1 MGPGETGF
9 ASFMRL
15 VPAIGEKLLSAL
27 IAIAAFAVST
37 YFSLFE
43 TLLQLGAQHR
53 LWREMDVAFALLLCA
68 GSWLIFLMM
77 RRSQQLRAE
86 IIRRKRAEAEAHNA
100 ARRDALTL
108 LPNRLSFS
116 EAVDTAIRVT
126 SRESRFAV
134 FFIDLDGFKPVNDTH
149 GHHAGDA
156 VLIEVAKRL
165 TTALAGTRQVARL
178 GGDEFGVLVD
188 FRGPDE
194 TLRSM
199 IQVVQSSLREPIRVK
214 DIMVRV
220 DATIGFSTGPQ
231 EDFSAEDIIR
241 AADHAMYDA
250 KRMRS
255 VTAGY
260 KAA

>member
-1 MGPGETGF
+1 M
-9 ASFMRL
+9 
-15 VPAIGEKLLSAL
+15 
-27 IAIAAFAVST
+27 IAVAAFAVST

-43 TLLQLGAQHR
+43 TLVQLTAHHR
-53 LWREMDVAFALLLCA
+53 LWRELDVAFALFLCA
-68 GSWLIFLMM
+68 GSWLLFFML
-77 RRSQQLRAE
+77 RRSQELRAE
-86 IIRRKRAEAEAHNA
+86 IVRRKRAEAEAHNA
-100 ARRDALTL
+100 ARRDPLTL

-116 EAVDTAIRVT
+116 EAVDSALRVA
-126 SRESRFAV
+126 SQDLRLAV
-134 FFIDLDGFKPVNDTH
+134 FFIDLDGFKPINDTF
-149 GHHAGDA
+149 GHHTGDA
-156 VLIEVAKRL
+156 VLVEVAKRL
-165 TTALAGTRQVARL
+165 NTALTGARHVARL
-178 GGDEFGVLVD
+178 GGDEFGVLVE
-188 FRGPDE
+188 FCGTDE
-194 TLRSM
+194 TLKSM
-199 IQVVQSSLREPIRVK
+199 IHVIQSSLREPIRVK